1 MKRRIL
7 FILCSLLLN
16 YSCQQREANIEKEK
30 NKKLISK
37 ELLISIFEELV
48 LIESHLQSK
57 YFIYSNYEETL
68 YLSRDS
74 LLKSK
79 GCTFQQFKDSFDYY
93 SKSDKE
99 LLSLYQEILNDFNEK
114 SARAT
119 AKSN

>member
-1 MKRRIL
+1 MKTRIF
-7 FILCSLLLN
+7 FILLSLLFN
-16 YSCQQREANIEKEK
+16 YSCQQGEANIDKEK
-30 NKKLISK
+30 DKKLMSK

-57 YFIYSNYEETL
+57 YFVYSNYEESL
-68 YLSRDS
+68 NLSRDS

-79 GCTFQQFKDSFDYY
+79 GCTIQQFNDSFDYY

-99 LLSLYQEILNDFNEK
+99 LLSLYQKILNDFNEK